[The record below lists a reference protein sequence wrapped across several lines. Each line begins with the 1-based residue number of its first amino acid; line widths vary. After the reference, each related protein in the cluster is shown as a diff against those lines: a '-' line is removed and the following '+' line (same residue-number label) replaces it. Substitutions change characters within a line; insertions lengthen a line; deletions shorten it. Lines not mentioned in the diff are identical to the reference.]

1 MKYLLFIFIIGIQI
15 VLASCN
21 QNQTEL
27 DFEKS
32 VAYEIFPLLIEKI
45 HFDRRLLPPPPP
57 VPHYN
62 DTNQLIGYDTIMS
75 DSILKEWK
83 HKAEELKADTVRL
96 VIAINDSTESLK
108 YEDYKFLL
116 KRYIEKEIIFKKIDL
131 SEKYKIDLERLV
143 ADPKLK
149 FKYRSNFPSKSNIWN
164 EEYNF
169 HLSGIIGFS
178 RILFDQSKEFGIL
191 STGFGCGKLCGTGY
205 LVLIKKVN
213 KKWMIDKMII
223 TEEA

>member
-1 MKYLLFIFIIGIQI
+1 MKHLIFIFIIGIQI
-15 VLASCN
+15 VLTSCN
-21 QNQTEL
+21 QNLTEF

-32 VAYEIFPLLIEKI
+32 VAYEIFPSLIEKI

-57 VPHYN
+57 APHYN
-62 DTNQLIGYDTIMS
+62 DKNQLIGYDTIMS
-75 DSILKEWK
+75 DNILKEWK
-83 HKAEELKADTVRL
+83 HKAEELKKDTVRL

-108 YEDYKFLL
+108 YEDYEFLF
-116 KRYIEKEIIFKKIDL
+116 KRYINKEIIFKKIDL
-131 SEKYKIDLERLV
+131 SEKYKIDLDRLV
-143 ADPKLK
+143 ADQKLK

-164 EEYNF
+164 KEYNY

-213 KKWMIDKMII
+213 SKWVIDKVVI